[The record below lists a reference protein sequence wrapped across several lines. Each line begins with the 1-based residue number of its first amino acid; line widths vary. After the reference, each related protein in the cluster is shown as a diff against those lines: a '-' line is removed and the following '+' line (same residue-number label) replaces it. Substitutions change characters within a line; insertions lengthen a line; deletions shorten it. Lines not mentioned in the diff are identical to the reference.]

1 MRKDLNYLYIAI
13 VGVVALFLAFSC
25 NAQGL
30 TQPLAEP
37 GVYWEQIV
45 TNPPVLVKVEP
56 FVDGGKRTEYP
67 MEYSGGN
74 PSEFVNWDTTTGQ
87 SIKYAQPRLE
97 HVTVNGKA
105 VYIQV
110 WDLIPAEY
118 ITYSFDA
125 RHFDAQH
132 MPEAFP
138 DTTINDVV
146 ARVHDGDSYYL
157 KGMADFVRIAGV
169 DAPEIYW
176 GPGTKEQDFGRAI
189 GDSVRLALKGRS
201 VTYAFLGMDELKRP
215 LVIVYV
221 DGKDFAETLLSKG
234 WAWSYG
240 TKKLPTAVNKR
251 YKSLMNEAKKKKLG
265 LWKGKAPVKPW
276 VHRSQY
282 RRIWSK

>member
-1 MRKDLNYLYIAI
+1 MKKELNCLYIAI
-13 VGVVALFLAFSC
+13 VGLIALFLAFSC
-25 NAQGL
+25 NAQVFTVPEG
-30 TQPLAEP
+30 
-37 GVYWEQIV
+37 GVYWEQIM
-45 TNPPVLVKVEP
+45 TNPPTLVKVEP
-56 FVDGGKRTEYP
+56 GGKRTEYP
-67 MEYSGGN
+67 MEYSG
-74 PSEFVNWDTTTGQ
+74 PTPITEFVNWDTTAAQ

-97 HVTVNGKA
+97 RVMVNGKA

-132 MPEAFP
+132 MPEVFA

-146 ARVHDGDSYYL
+146 TRVHDGDSYYL

-176 GPGTKEQDFGRAI
+176 GPGTKDQEFGRAI
-189 GDSVRLALKGRS
+189 GDSVRLALKGKN

>member
-1 MRKDLNYLYIAI
+1 MSKDLNRLYIAL
-13 VGVVALFLAFSC
+13 GVLIALFLAFSC
-25 NAQGL
+25 NAQVF
-30 TQPLAEP
+30 TVPED
-37 GVYWEQIV
+37 GVYWEQIT
-45 TNPPVLVKVEP
+45 TNPPILVKIEP
-56 FVDGGKRTEYP
+56 GGKRTEYP
-67 MEYSGGN
+67 MEYSG
-74 PSEFVNWDTTTGQ
+74 PTPITEFVNWDTTAAQ

-97 HVTVNGKA
+97 RVTINGKA

-110 WDLIPAEY
+110 WDLVPAEY

-125 RHFDAQH
+125 RNFDAQH
-132 MPEAFP
+132 MPEAFA

-146 ARVHDGDSYYL
+146 TRVRDGDSYYL
-157 KGMADFVRIAGV
+157 KGMADFVRIAGI

-176 GPGTKEQDFGRAI
+176 GPGTKDQEFGKAI
-189 GDSVRLALKGRS
+189 GDSVRLALKGRT

-265 LWKGKAPVKPW
+265 LWKGKMPVKPW

-282 RRIWSK
+282 RRIWAK